1 MEEIKVKFCAD
12 CTDSIINKELKI
24 FYKKLVITS
33 LCNDRWVLVDHEDEL
48 LLRFCM
54 VLEKKGFV
62 LTYEEGDFIYSRP
75 HGLYFDDE
83 DGDVVVCRFP
93 AVHLPNLFLTK
104 IYN

>member
-24 FYKKLVITS
+24 FYQKLVITS

-48 LLRFCM
+48 LLRFCKA
-54 VLEKKGFV
+54 LERKRFIV
-62 LTYEEGDFIYSRP
+62 TYEEGDFIYSRP

-93 AVHLPNLFLTK
+93 AVHLPDHLLTK